1 MGRTSKFN
9 ASGGR
14 DHWGGVFPFV
24 MAGAGVRTGQVYG
37 ASDVTGSFPVSDR
50 MTPSDLA
57 ATVFHLLGIR
67 PEATFPDP
75 AGRPHHVT
83 NGQIVRELLG

>member
-1 MGRTSKFN
+1 
-9 ASGGR
+9 
-14 DHWGGVFPFV
+14 

-37 ASDVTGSFPVSDR
+37 ASDITGSLTVSGR

-57 ATVFHLLGIR
+57 ATVFHLLGIS